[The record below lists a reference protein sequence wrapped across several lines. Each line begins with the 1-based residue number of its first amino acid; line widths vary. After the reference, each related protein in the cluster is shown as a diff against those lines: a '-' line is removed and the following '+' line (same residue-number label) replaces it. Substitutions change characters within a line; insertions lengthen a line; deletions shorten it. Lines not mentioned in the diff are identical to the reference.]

1 MKRKFIILGSV
12 LVLIAILIVIARFRG
27 TDALQVE
34 VVQPEQRTIIQ
45 TVSANGKIQPQ
56 TDIKISA
63 DVSGEITELY
73 VEEGDTVK
81 EGQLLARIWPELYLS
96 AVDRSTAA
104 LNNARVSLKTSEI
117 AVTQAQSRFSQAEN
131 DYERNKKLYDQKV
144 ISKAEMDAFTATFEV
159 AREELRASKERVMAA
174 RFGVQSAEATQKEA
188 RENLSRTSLYAPASG
203 VISRLNIE
211 KGEKV
216 VGTAQMAGTELMVIS
231 NFNQMEVIVEVNEND
246 ILSISKG
253 DTASIEVDAYGTRQ
267 FKGIVT
273 GIAKSAMTKA
283 GTSGTTEVANFE
295 VKVLILQSSYSDLLG
310 ISATPFLP
318 GLSASVDIQTER
330 KDKVWSLPI
339 ECVTTRSI
347 SETGS
352 NPEESDEVIF
362 IADNGK
368 AKKMLVQTGIQDS
381 RYIEIISEMK
391 DNWAVISGPY
401 DALSKKLNEGD
412 AIEYQSIP
420 VKKDKAPKGK

>member
-1 MKRKFIILGSV
+1 MKKKLIILTSAFA
-12 LVLIAILIVIARFRG
+12 LIAILIILARFRG
-27 TDALQVE
+27 SDAQKVE
-34 VVQPEQRTIIQ
+34 IIQPEQRTIIQ

-96 AVDRSTAA
+96 VLDRSTAA
-104 LNNARVSLKTSEI
+104 LNNARVSLKTAEI
-117 AVTQAQSRFSQAEN
+117 GVMQAQSRLAQAEN
-131 DYERNKKLYDQKV
+131 DYNRNKKLFDQKV
-144 ISKAEMDAFTATFEV
+144 ISKAEMDAFTASFEV
-159 AREELRASKERVMAA
+159 SREELQASKERVMAA
-174 RFGVQSAEATQKEA
+174 RFGVQSAEATLKEA

-203 VISRLNIE
+203 VVSRLNIE

-246 ILSISKG
+246 ILSISEG
-253 DTASIEVDAYGTRQ
+253 DTAYIEVDAYGTRQ

-295 VKVLILQSSYSDLLG
+295 VKVLILQSSYEDLLE

-330 KDKVWSLPI
+330 RDKVWSLPI
-339 ECVTTRSI
+339 ECVTTRSA
-347 SETGS
+347 S
-352 NPEESDEVIF
+352 ESDAGTDATEEVIF
-362 IADNGK
+362 IAEKGK
-368 AKKMLVQTGIQDS
+368 AKKVLVQTGIQDS
-381 RYIEIISEMK
+381 RYIEILSEMK
-391 DNWAVISGPY
+391 GNWTVISGPY
-401 DALSKKLNEGD
+401 DVLSKKLNEGD
-412 AIEYQSIP
+412 AVEYNSTDG
-420 VKKDKAPKGK
+420 KKDKESKGN